1 MIYLVI
7 VMSVLMILGSAAVLF
22 QKTLR
27 KAALISGIVS
37 LMAAGF
43 FVLMKAY
50 DVAITEASI
59 GAMLTTALYFFSIKR
74 MEEIEKNAEPET
86 KDEGK

>member
-7 VMSVLMILGSAAVLF
+7 VMTVIMIVGSIAILF

-74 MEEIEKNAEPET
+74 IEEIEKTGESET
-86 KDEGK
+86 RDEGK